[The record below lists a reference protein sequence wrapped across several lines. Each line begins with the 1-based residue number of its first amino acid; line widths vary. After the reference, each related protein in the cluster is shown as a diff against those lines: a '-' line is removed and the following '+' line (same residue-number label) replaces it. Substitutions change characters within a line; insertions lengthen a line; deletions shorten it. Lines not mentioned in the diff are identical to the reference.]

1 MTITKDIRYIG
12 VNDHAV
18 DLFEGQYV
26 VPGGMCYN
34 SYAIVDEKVAI
45 MDTVDRGFTHQWL
58 DNIQNTLGGRK
69 PDYLVVQHM
78 EPDHSANI
86 ANFLKVYP
94 EATVVSSA
102 KAFVMM
108 KNFFGDD
115 YADRRMVVGE
125 GDTLCLGKHTLTFV
139 GAPMVHW
146 PEVIVTYDSYDKVLF
161 SADGFGKFG
170 ALDVEEDWA
179 DEARRY
185 YIGIV
190 GKYGAQVQALLK
202 KAAGLEIEMICPLHG
217 PVWRK
222 DIAWFL
228 DKYIHWATYIPED
241 DAVVIA
247 YASVYGGTENAANV
261 LAAKLSE
268 LGVRNVQM
276 YDVSVTHPSYIL
288 SECFRASH
296 LVFISTTYNAGMF
309 VTMENLVHD
318 IVHHN
323 LQNRTIALMEN
334 GSWAPTAAGLMRA
347 EFQKLKNCTIL
358 DETVTIKSTLK
369 ESQLADVETM
379 AQAIFDSMPK
389 PVPAEHKA
397 DAPVEKNAFFSFS
410 YGLFVLTARD
420 GKKDN
425 GCIINTA
432 AQLTDTPKRIS
443 IAVNKANFTHD
454 MIRKTGVFNLSMLST
469 DAPFGLFQ
477 HYGFQSGRDV
487 DKFADVKGMARA
499 TNGVYYLPYSTNAFV
514 SGKVTQE
521 IDLGTHT
528 LFIADVTEARVLSD
542 APSMTYSFYFANVK
556 PKPSA
561 LKKQTG
567 WVCKIC
573 GYVYEGETPFE
584 ELPDDYHCPVCGQ
597 PKSVFKKVE

>member
-115 YADRRMVVGE
+115 YADRRIVVGK

-217 PVWRK
+217 PVWRR

-228 DKYIHWATYIPED
+228 DKYIHWATYTPED

-261 LAAKLSE
+261 LAAKLSD

-528 LFIADVTEARVLSD
+528 LFIADVTEARVLSN

-573 GYVYEGETPFE
+573 GYVYEGETLPADFICPLCKHGAEDFE
-584 ELPDDYHCPVCGQ
+584 KLP
-597 PKSVFKKVE
+597 E

>member
-115 YADRRMVVGE
+115 YADRRIVVGE

-228 DKYIHWATYIPED
+228 DKYIHWATYTPED

-261 LAAKLSE
+261 LAAKLSD

-389 PVPAEHKA
+389 PAPAEHKA

-499 TNGVYYLPYSTNAFV
+499 ERRVLPAVLHQRLCQRQGHAGDRSWHAHAVHCRRDRGPRALQRAAHDLQLLLCKRQAQAVGAQKADRLGLQDLRLCLRGRNAPRRFYLPAV
-514 SGKVTQE
+514 Q
-521 IDLGTHT
+521 
-528 LFIADVTEARVLSD
+528 ARRGGL
-542 APSMTYSFYFANVK
+542 
-556 PKPSA
+556 
-561 LKKQTG
+561 
-567 WVCKIC
+567 
-573 GYVYEGETPFE
+573 
-584 ELPDDYHCPVCGQ
+584 
-597 PKSVFKKVE
+597 